1 MNLADVKPKVVVAIP
16 CYNEALTIAKVVA
29 DFRRVLPEAEI
40 HVFDNNSSDDSVEL
54 ARAAGAHVQRVPKQG
69 KGYVCQMI
77 FERLYADALIMVD
90 GDDTYH
96 AEDAPRLLEP
106 VLNGEADMVVGNR
119 LQAASDE
126 SMVRLHQF
134 GNRLIVGTINK
145 MFGTAY
151 IDILSGY
158 RVFGPRFLENV
169 PVLTSGFE
177 IETEMTLQALEAGL
191 AVIEL
196 PVSYRSRPQGSQSK
210 LRTWSDGYRIM
221 LTAAILLRDHR
232 PLVVFGL
239 VSALC
244 WLGAGAAAALR
255 VLNYLA
261 ITAYPDSLLTGLI
274 LLLVPLGGI
283 SFAVGLILNAVNTRF
298 QEMKQ
303 IMQRNKKSS

>member
-1 MNLADVKPKVVVAIP
+1 
-16 CYNEALTIAKVVA
+16 
-29 DFRRVLPEAEI
+29 
-40 HVFDNNSSDDSVEL
+40 
-54 ARAAGAHVQRVPKQG
+54 
-69 KGYVCQMI
+69 
-77 FERLYADALIMVD
+77 
-90 GDDTYH
+90 
-96 AEDAPRLLEP
+96 
-106 VLNGEADMVVGNR
+106 MVVGNR

-151 IDILSGY
+151 VDILSGY
-158 RVFGPRFLENV
+158 RIFGPRFLENV

-191 AVIEL
+191 TVIEL
-196 PVSYRSRPQGSQSK
+196 PVSYRSRPQGSESK